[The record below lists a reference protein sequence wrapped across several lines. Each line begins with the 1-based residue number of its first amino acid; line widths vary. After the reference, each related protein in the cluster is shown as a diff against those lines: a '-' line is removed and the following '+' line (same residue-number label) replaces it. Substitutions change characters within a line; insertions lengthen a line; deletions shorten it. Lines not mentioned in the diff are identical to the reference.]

1 MNKLLLN
8 KETAY
13 LIDKMAV
20 DEGVSL
26 SDLMETAGKRSAEII
41 INEIVPKIKNFNKKI
56 YVICGPGNNGG
67 DGFVVARYLK
77 EEGISIRI
85 LSLNSEKELNNVV
98 MQKLKDL
105 DTELE
110 NIGEISFSEAD
121 VVVDAIFGVGINR
134 PVNKNYVKVFREINK
149 ESKLIVSLDIPSG
162 VDTDTG
168 LLMPEAIKADH
179 TITFVYPKLGHY
191 LLPAK
196 KYVGNIHVVDIGI
209 PINVNSKIENG
220 YMFHLNSPDYW
231 ISDFKWPAED
241 DHKYKRGHVLVQSGP
256 ESSTGAARLAA
267 ISALRI
273 GAGAV
278 TLSSS
283 REALNVNATHLT
295 SVMIKE
301 INNSEEFFNFLDQKK
316 INSLIIG
323 PGCGVNQFTKEL
335 TLNALNY
342 KISLIL
348 DADAISSFE
357 EESVDFIKAL
367 EYSKADVIITPHEG
381 EFNKIFGNLKGSKI
395 ERTKSAAIKSKSTVI
410 LKGNDTVIA
419 SPDGEVIISDKTSP
433 FLATAGSGDVLSGIC
448 GGLTAQGMKSFK
460 AACAAQWIHS
470 SIGLIAGPGLIAE
483 DMISIIK
490 DDVPDILMRIYTK

>member
-20 DEGVSL
+20 DKGASL
-26 SDLMETAGKRSAEII
+26 SDLMETAGKRSAKII
-41 INEIVPKIKNFNKKI
+41 INEIIPKIKNFNKKI

-67 DGFVVARYLK
+67 DGFVVAKYLK

-110 NIGEISFSEAD
+110 NIREISFSEAD

-179 TITFVYPKLGHY
+179 TIAFVYPKLCHY

-196 KYVGNIHVVDIGI
+196 KYVGNVHVVDVGI
-209 PINVNSKIENG
+209 PISVTSKIEKG
-220 YMFHLNSPDYW
+220 YKLHLNSPDYW
-231 ISDFKWPAED
+231 ISDFRWPTED

-301 INNSEEFFNFLDQKK
+301 INNSKEFFNFIDQKK

-323 PGCGVNQFTKEL
+323 PGCGVNKFTKEL

-348 DADAISSFE
+348 DADAISSFG
-357 EESVDFIKAL
+357 EESD
-367 EYSKADVIITPHEG
+367 EG
-381 EFNKIFGNLKGSKI
+381 EFNKIFGNLKGSKV

-448 GGLTAQGMKSFK
+448 GGLTAQGIKSFK

-490 DDVPDILMRIYTK
+490 DDIPDILMRIYTK